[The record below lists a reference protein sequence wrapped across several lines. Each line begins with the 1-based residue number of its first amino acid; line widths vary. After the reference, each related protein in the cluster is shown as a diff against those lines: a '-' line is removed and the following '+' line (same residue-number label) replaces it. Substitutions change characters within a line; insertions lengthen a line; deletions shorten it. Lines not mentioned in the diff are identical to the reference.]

1 MSKCENAI
9 KVANEAKLESTKH
22 IEAYKMELI
31 STNELKANIEK
42 LNKEKQLLKDQND
55 QVMVDTKSKIESM
68 NEEHEKEIEYHKQER
83 KQLLEMERSDKT
95 HLIEKN
101 EQLKQKIEM
110 LRKDHANGND
120 MITYSNFLNVII

>member
-1 MSKCENAI
+1 MTKCENAI

-31 STNELKANIEK
+31 STKELKANTEK
-42 LNKEKQLLKDQND
+42 LIKEKQLLKDQNH
-55 QVMVDTKSKIESM
+55 QVMIDISSKIESL

-95 HLIEKN
+95 HLQDKN

-110 LRKDHANGND
+110 LRKDHAKGN
-120 MITYSNFLNVII
+120 Y